1 MKRVL
6 YLTIALLLSA
16 SSVRAQSSGGKEF
29 WLTFG
34 ANHINT
40 YLDLDLRIR
49 IVSGEKATTGTIY
62 FTQSGET
69 VPFSIAA
76 QSVETY
82 KLTDPQK
89 QNVLN
94 TTMGISNRSVYITSS
109 ETVTVYALNQ
119 AEYTTDATN
128 VLPIKALGSNYYA
141 MSYYTPLSDAYAVV
155 ATENGTQVS
164 HNGSVVT
171 TLNAGQV
178 YYRTDA
184 LDMTGAYITTNN
196 PVAFFAVNQGAQIP
210 FGYFAVD
217 CLFQQLAPVNT
228 WGTTFFVP
236 VSHFDRDR
244 VRIIASQNGTTFT
257 QTGGTLVSGSLS
269 LNAGQYAELDLLSSS
284 NGCYI
289 EANNPV
295 GVCTYLVGCDY
306 NGSYPNYMSDPAQCW
321 VPAIEQTITEAL
333 IAPFVVP
340 GSVINMHRA
349 LIITATATKFDTE
362 FSVSGGASG
371 PLTGGTWID
380 HGASNMSYYAMP
392 MIHNEFIN
400 YHFTNDAGIL
410 VLCYG
415 VGSAESYYYLGFS
428 AMRDLKA
435 SFNVNDI
442 YYTELPPVFCEQK
455 VDFRADITG
464 LNPNPGSLR
473 WYIDNVEETAAR
485 DELEWSKTFAPGEYE
500 IKMGVLFTDNDT
512 TTLVTVLNIG
522 AIISTSELPS
532 GSGTTTGDGCYKVGD
547 KVDVVATPNPGYV
560 FVNWTEGGVE
570 IPGATE
576 TYSFTASEDRILV
589 AHFALEIPNAAEFYA
604 NDVHHSVLPDTIFCS
619 KYVDFRAE
627 IEGLSPDAGSL
638 KWFIDGTQE
647 TAADN
652 QLTWSKEFATGVY
665 QIEMWVRFAN
675 NETATITSTLKVEVF
690 WIKIKNVTH

>member
-1 MKRVL
+1 MKKVF
-6 YLTIALLLSA
+6 YVIIAFLLSA

-34 ANHINT
+34 ANYPTGNT
-40 YLDLDLRIR
+40 YLNLDLRIR
-49 IVSGEKATTGTIY
+49 IVSGEEATTGTIY

-89 QNVLN
+89 QDVLN
-94 TTMGISNRSVYITSS
+94 TTMGTSNRSVYITSS

-128 VLPIKALGSNYYA
+128 VLPIKALGTNYYA
-141 MSYYTPLSDAYAVV
+141 MSYYTGQSDAYAVV

-164 HNGSVVT
+164 HNGSVVA
-171 TLNAGQV
+171 TLNTGQV
-178 YYRTDA
+178 YYRTNA
-184 LDMTGAYITTNN
+184 TDMTGAYITTNN
-196 PVAFFAVNQGAQIP
+196 PVAFFAVNQGSQVPA
-210 FGYFAVD
+210 GYFALD

-236 VSHFDRDR
+236 VSHFARDR
-244 VRIIASQNGTTFT
+244 VRIIASQHGTTFT
-257 QTGGTLVSGSLS
+257 QTGGSLVSGSLS

-289 EANNPV
+289 EADQPV

-340 GSVINMHRA
+340 GSVITMHRA
-349 LIITATATKFDTE
+349 LIITATATKYDTE
-362 FSVSGGASG
+362 FSVNGGASG

-380 HGASNMSYYAMP
+380 HVSSNMSYYAMP
-392 MIHNEFIN
+392 MIHDEFIN

-428 AMRDLKA
+428 AMRNLKA

-442 YYTELPPVFCEQK
+442 YYTELPPVLCEQK
-455 VDFRADITG
+455 VDFHAEITG
-464 LNPNPGSLR
+464 LNPNAGSLK
-473 WYIDNVEETAAR
+473 WYIDDVEEIAAR

-512 TTLVTVLNIG
+512 TTLVTVFNIG
-522 AIISTSELPS
+522 AIISTSEFPA
-532 GSGTTTGDGCYKVGD
+532 GSGITTGDGCYKVGD
-547 KVDVVATPNPGYV
+547 PVDVVATPNPGFV
-560 FVNWTEGGVE
+560 FLYWTEGGVE

-576 TYSFTASEDRILV
+576 TYSFTASEDRTLV
-589 AHFALEIPNAAEFYA
+589 AHFAPEIPNTAEFYA
-604 NDVHHSVLPDTIFCS
+604 NDIHHENLKDTIFCA
-619 KYVDFRAE
+619 KNVDFHAE
-627 IEGLSPDAGSL
+627 IEVLNSEKGSL
-638 KWFIDGTQE
+638 K
-647 TAADN
+647 
-652 QLTWSKEFATGVY
+652 
-665 QIEMWVRFAN
+665 
-675 NETATITSTLKVEVF
+675 
-690 WIKIKNVTH
+690 